1 MYSLISY
8 WDGTYKTAV
17 KNLLIKNNAHVTN
30 IGAMKRYEKMNAD
43 EIQTDFEKL
52 MGVVK
57 LTDKKTNFLHI
68 SPPSSPQSKVQ

>member
-1 MYSLISY
+1 MKNGCVRFDDYIKLQAKIECQELYSLICY

-43 EIQTDFEKL
+43 EI
-52 MGVVK
+52 
-57 LTDKKTNFLHI
+57 
-68 SPPSSPQSKVQ
+68 